1 VAQTGGRW
9 GLRGPVG
16 GAQNT
21 NGCGNLHLNLR
32 NGQEQAGEAYAKPMS
47 SKPSAYQTT
56 SEMRADQT
64 FQVQGFDQVMEGN
77 TIPVRVKSG
86 NPSRIA
92 NNGFGFINAGN
103 PFTNPKVTRHYGPGS
118 ERFAQQYELQ
128 SGVDTNP
135 YEAPSKSQ
143 TVSNQEESRNHSM
156 EPPTVESRTDEG
168 RSPGSARRPSYKPA
182 SEKPAL
188 EAVRVQDLQ
197 TRPLPQAGDAGQNTT
212 APNTERRRL
221 MRYEEHA
228 IQRLLESSKSS
239 ARTQRSAILSKKQGT
254 TYLPTPVEPICITHT
269 GSVIQK
275 DYVAQIRTI

>member
-1 VAQTGGRW
+1 
-9 GLRGPVG
+9 
-16 GAQNT
+16 
-21 NGCGNLHLNLR
+21 
-32 NGQEQAGEAYAKPMS
+32 
-47 SKPSAYQTT
+47 
-56 SEMRADQT
+56 MRADQA

-86 NPSRIA
+86 NPLRIA
-92 NNGFGFINAGN
+92 SNGVGFINTGN
-103 PFTNPKVTRHYGPGS
+103 PLTNPKVTRHYANNNNAPGS

-156 EPPTVESRTDEG
+156 EPPTVETDEG
-168 RSPGSARRPSYKPA
+168 RSPGARRPSYKPA
-182 SEKPAL
+182 SERPTL
-188 EAVRVQDLQ
+188 EAIRVQDLQ
-197 TRPLPQAGDAGQNTT
+197 TRPLPQAEDAGQNTT

-239 ARTQRSAILSKKQGT
+239 AQTQRSAILSKKQGT
-254 TYLPTPVEPICITHT
+254 TYLPTPVEFNSPICITHT